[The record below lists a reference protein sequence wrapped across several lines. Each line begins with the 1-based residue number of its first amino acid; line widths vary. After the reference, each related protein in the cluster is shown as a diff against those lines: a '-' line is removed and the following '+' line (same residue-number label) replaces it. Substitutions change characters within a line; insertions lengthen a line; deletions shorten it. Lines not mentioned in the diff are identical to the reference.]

1 MLCFK
6 LFINSENLKL
16 DISKRFKSYP
26 LIEKLT
32 PDKSVLFLLML
43 LYILYSC
50 LVTYHWVLENCLL
63 GMLLNGV
70 FYIRASAV
78 Y

>member
-43 LYILYSC
+43 LISFT
-50 LVTYHWVLENCLL
+50 LVC
-63 GMLLNGV
+63 
-70 FYIRASAV
+70 
-78 Y
+78 